1 MTNENY
7 SKIIKEIQAKAEA
20 NVEKGYGPFLAA
32 IYDENGNL
40 IAEAS
45 NSVIADC
52 CSNNHAEIN
61 TIRLAEKKLNTYDL
75 SPYNLT
81 IYITAEPCMMCIG
94 AIMWS
99 GIKKVVFSV
108 PSKDVEEITGFDE
121 GFKPNWFE
129 EFKKRDIEVVGN
141 IEVEYGKQVLKNYV
155 ASSKIIYKPSRG
167 NK

>member
-1 MTNENY
+1 MIDENY
-7 SKIIKEIQAKAEA
+7 SKIIKELLSKAEA
-20 NVEKGYGPFLAA
+20 NVKKGYGPFFAA
-32 IYDENGNL
+32 IYDGNGNL

-45 NSVIADC
+45 NSVIIDC

-81 IYITAEPCMMCIG
+81 MYITAEPCMMCIG
-94 AIMWS
+94 AIIWS

-108 PSKDVEEITGFDE
+108 SSKDVEEITGFDE

-129 EFKKRDIEVVGN
+129 EFKNRGIEVIGDIEV
-141 IEVEYGKQVLKNYV
+141 ERGKQILKDYV
-155 ASSKIIYKPSRG
+155 NSSKVIYKPSRG
-167 NK
+167 TN